1 MAAALRPGSPTVSG
15 APARSARRVTVL
27 HAAGL
32 VSGAL
37 TMGLLLALAR
47 AVMIGAGLR
56 SLLVIPA
63 GVALVVAVL
72 QCIGAPI
79 PQSSWQVPE
88 YWRRTIDASLLPV
101 AYGAILGF
109 GVFTAVVVGAF
120 WVFVAATFLYSPPVA
135 LIGWLAYACGR
146 TAGFGF
152 ALRLRQLERI
162 FLSGRTR
169 MTLVV
174 GSTLVAALVVFT

>member
-15 APARSARRVTVL
+15 AVARSARRVTAL

-37 TMGLLLALAR
+37 TMGLLLALVR
-47 AVMIGAGLR
+47 SVMIGAGLR
-56 SLLVIPA
+56 SLLVMPA
-63 GVALVVAVL
+63 GLALAAAVL
-72 QCIGAPI
+72 QCAGVPV

-88 YWRRTIDASLLPV
+88 YWRRTIDAGILPV

-120 WVFVAATFLYSPPVA
+120 WVFVAATFLYSVPVA
-135 LIGWLAYACGR
+135 LIGWLAYAGGR
-146 TAGFGF
+146 ALGFSF
-152 ALRLRQLERI
+152 AVRLRQLERI
-162 FLSGRTR
+162 FLNGGAR
-169 MTLVV
+169 MGLVI

>member
-15 APARSARRVTVL
+15 ADARGAHRVTVL

-32 VSGAL
+32 AAGAL

-56 SLLVIPA
+56 PLLVIPA
-63 GVALVVAVL
+63 GIALVFALL
-72 QCIGAPI
+72 QCAGLPV

-88 YWRRTIDASLLPV
+88 YWRRSIDGGLLPV

-120 WVFVAATFLYSPPVA
+120 WVFVAATFLYSAPVA

-146 TAGFGF
+146 TAGFGY

-169 MTLVV
+169 RCLVV
-174 GSTLVAALVVFT
+174 GSTLIAALVVFT